1 MPFDGSEFVQNYT
14 LNKLDQVIGLLA
26 TEEQWC
32 KGVEKTPDGRHCMI
46 GAMRAVNAQL
56 VLEPVVLQSIRA
68 VTGRRYGRIERF
80 NDASATDHGLV
91 LTVLRQARR
100 SILAGEHQTSF
111 ATSATGRWRKA
122 VAGVWDW
129 LRP

>member
-1 MPFDGSEFVQNYT
+1 MPFDGSDFAQNYT
-14 LNKLDQVIGLLA
+14 LNKLDQVISLLA
-26 TEEQWC
+26 TEDQWC
-32 KGVEKTPDGRHCMI
+32 KGVEKTPDGRHCII

-56 VLEPVVLQSIRA
+56 VLEPMVLQSIRA

-80 NDASATDHGLV
+80 NDAAATDHSLV
-91 LTVLRQARR
+91 LMVLRQTRC

-111 ATSATGRWRKA
+111 SPATAGRWRRA